1 MKRRDYSHEMRPLR
15 SAAARLMMMG
25 MGTLFVVLG
34 TVGAFLPVLPTTPFM
49 LLAAACYAR
58 SSPRFYNWLLN
69 NRLFGSAIHDWR
81 QHRKISRKA
90 KWTASSLIVMTLGI
104 SIIFVV
110 DNPYLRL
117 LMILIGLGVV
127 TFLLRIPSREYQ
139 SP

>member
-1 MKRRDYSHEMRPLR
+1 MERKDYSHETRPLQ
-15 SAAARLMMMG
+15 STAARLLLMG

-34 TVGAFLPVLPTTPFM
+34 TVGIFLPIFPTTPFM

-69 NRLFGSAIHDWR
+69 NRLFGPTIHDWR